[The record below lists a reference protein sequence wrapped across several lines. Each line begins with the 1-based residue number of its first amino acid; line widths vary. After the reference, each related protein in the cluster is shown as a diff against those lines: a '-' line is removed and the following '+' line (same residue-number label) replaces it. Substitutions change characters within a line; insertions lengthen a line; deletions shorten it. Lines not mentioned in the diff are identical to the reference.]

1 MALTAEVL
9 LVNTEYL
16 KSLTNLNG
24 AVDDNLIV
32 PSIILAQDK
41 YLQQWLGTDL
51 YKKIRNDVA
60 GIDGGTITGAYEVLL
75 NQYIRKVVC
84 WWTMVE
90 LTPALYV
97 KLDNGQLAIRQG
109 SNTAPISQADFNRE
123 LERSRQNAQFYTQ
136 RLIDY
141 LCHNTSLYPEY
152 TSNTSPDMQPQR
164 QTYFQN
170 GMTISHGHYPYS
182 QEDLY
187 WYQYF
192 VTE

>member
-41 YLQQWLGTDL
+41 YLQQFLGTDL
-51 YKKIRNDVA
+51 FVKIKSDVS
-60 GIDGGTITGAYEVLL
+60 TSSITGVYETLL
-75 NQYIRKVVC
+75 DQYIRKVVC

-90 LTPALYV
+90 LVPNLYV
-97 KLDNGQLAIRQG
+97 KLDNGQLSIRTG
-109 SNTAPISQADFNRE
+109 ANTAPITQGDLNRE
-123 LERSRQNAQFYTQ
+123 DSRARQNAQFYTQ

-141 LCHNTSLYPEY
+141 LCHNNASYPEY
-152 TSNTSPDMQPQR
+152 TSNSSPDMRPQR
-164 QTYFQN
+164 QSYFQN
-170 GMTISHGHYPYS
+170 GMTISEGNYPWS
-182 QEDLY
+182 QNDRY
-187 WYQYF
+187 WYEYF